1 MLWVMISVARE
12 ACILLRVPSGAVNS
26 IDSPHQLWHGEG
38 CSWTSSLP
46 AGRRA
51 TRSVR
56 LALHKKDLAA
66 NLPVLQ
72 SVTLKNYRA
81 EVPLAQ
87 GEACSAGNPRPQT
100 QDLQQGWSVQLPVL
114 RMQEPSQKRQ

>member
-1 MLWVMISVARE
+1 M
-12 ACILLRVPSGAVNS
+12 
-26 IDSPHQLWHGEG
+26 
-38 CSWTSSLP
+38 SSLP

-100 QDLQQGWSVQLPVL
+100 QDLKQGWSVQLPVL

>member
-1 MLWVMISVARE
+1 MLWVMISAARE
-12 ACILLRVPSGAVNS
+12 ACISLRVPSGAVNS
-26 IDSPHQLWHGEG
+26 IDSPHQWWHGEG
-38 CSWTSSLP
+38 CSWTLFLP

-72 SVTLKNYRA
+72 SVTLKNHKA

-87 GEACSAGNPRPQT
+87 GEACSAGNPRPRMW
-100 QDLQQGWSVQLPVL
+100 DLQQGWSVQIPVL